1 MKCPDVI
8 EEWMNLYVDHALGD
22 EEETLLMQHIETCP
36 ECAEKFML
44 LKDLSASL
52 EQLPMATPS
61 YDLVDAILPQL
72 QMIDQARMEEA
83 STSGVVPIPTDKAI
97 NRRKR
102 SRYFRT
108 GVLGTAV
115 AAAIFGLVIFNHEIN
130 KSREANSLIDEQSIA
145 IADQDFSANTN
156 QSSSDQLDETKEA
169 ATSMIE
175 KNKETTTM
183 PTEQSQSQGDKALEG
198 HAEQQDQKLED
209 EEAPKSPVATD
220 DKKAPVAKVDK
231 EKKDTPVQ
239 TPSKVTNSP
248 KTSNESGI
256 TKQDQGSADQSQNQN
271 DFGEPMLEQETF
283 DQRDMHIGMGITSM
297 ISQWISPDGLYS
309 VELNDAHLYL
319 YSLSME
325 EGKVLLTDQG
335 IEGAWISGAWLP
347 DELSFSY
354 QTDVDGEVKSFSISP
369 EVKAENK

>member
-22 EEETLLMQHIETCP
+22 EEETLLMQHIETCLA
-36 ECAEKFML
+36 CAEKFML

-83 STSGVVPIPTDKAI
+83 STSGVVPITTDKAI

-115 AAAIFGLVIFNHEIN
+115 AAAIFGLVIYNHEAN
-130 KSREANSLIDEQSIA
+130 NSREANSLLDQQSIA
-145 IADQDFSANTN
+145 IADQNYSANNTS
-156 QSSSDQLDETKEA
+156 SSSDQLDETNEV
-169 ATSMIE
+169 ATSMLE
-175 KNKETTTM
+175 KNKETTTT
-183 PTEQSQSQGDKALEG
+183 PTEQSQSQDRALDG
-198 HAEQQDQKLED
+198 QEQQPEQKIDQKEV
-209 EEAPKSPVATD
+209 PKSPVASD
-220 DKKAPVAKVDK
+220 EKKVPVAKVEK
-231 EKKDTPVQ
+231 EKKDSLVQ
-239 TPSKVTNSP
+239 TPSKGTDHP
-248 KTSNESGI
+248 KTSNDSGL
-256 TKQDQGSADQSQNQN
+256 TKQEQGNADQPQNQN
-271 DFGEPMLEQETF
+271 DLREPVEMENF
-283 DQRDMHIGMGITSM
+283 DQGDMHIGMGITSM

-325 EGKVLLTDQG
+325 EGKVLLSDQA
-335 IEGAWISGAWLP
+335 IEGAWVSGSWLP
-347 DELSFSY
+347 EGLSFSY

-369 EVKAENK
+369 EVKTENK